1 MVRPR
6 AATVELAA
14 LVVSVVSVEWA
25 VSAVSAVSA
34 VLQLTVARASS

>member
-25 VSAVSAVSA
+25 VSAVSAV
-34 VLQLTVARASS
+34 LQLTVARASS